1 MARSFLP
8 PTILTPDDLITV
20 GHVHTDVCEKR
31 GVDPASP
38 EAEQIALTI
47 IAFFQSGITE
57 EATLGAAMGLR
68 KSAFPG

>member
-1 MARSFLP
+1 MFPS
-8 PTILTPDDLITV
+8 TIFTPDDLIIV

-31 GVDPASP
+31 GIELGSP

-47 IAFFQSGITE
+47 IAFFQSGITD

-68 KSAFPG
+68 KSPFST